1 MNKLEELN
9 AKYILEEINSKIYSN
24 LKKGDNE
31 RPDLMREDKS
41 LGVEVTRIIPNEWAE
56 IDSII
61 NRYLGKGL
69 SYDEVIEYTKDK
81 NMESFIFSINNGKN
95 WGYRKEKNSA
105 FNMNIFLEKIK
116 KEIEKKFKKA
126 KDYSVC
132 KQLDLFVFFDL
143 CLITRRDIEE
153 LWKDVCQTWSGFD
166 NIIFF
171 NSSELF
177 FLNKTGEI
185 DTVDLTAEIR
195 KRAFEKA
202 EIEYNID
209 LM

>member
-1 MNKLEELN
+1 MFKHMNKLEELN

-56 IDSII
+56 IDSIV

-116 KEIEKKFKKA
+116 KEIEKKFKKT
-126 KDYSVC
+126 KNYSVC
-132 KQLDLFVFFDL
+132 KQLDLFVFF
-143 CLITRRDIEE
+143 
-153 LWKDVCQTWSGFD
+153 
-166 NIIFF
+166 
-171 NSSELF
+171 
-177 FLNKTGEI
+177 
-185 DTVDLTAEIR
+185 
-195 KRAFEKA
+195 
-202 EIEYNID
+202 
-209 LM
+209 